1 MFDNFFPKLVEV
13 FSKHY
18 ISIFKGLGRTLAITF
33 GAIIIG
39 LLIGTIIAAIN
50 TIPKKKSN
58 YFLRFVKF
66 IGDCYLWLFRG
77 TPIVVQLLIFYF
89 IILATTNASAMLVA
103 IIVFGLNSGAYVS
116 EIMRGGILSVDK
128 GQLEAS
134 RSLGMNYSQSMSVA
148 VLPQALKNAIPNIGN
163 EFITLFKETSVAGF
177 ITVMDITMTMRNIT
191 SATYNVVVPY
201 ILLAVFYLLL
211 VTLFT
216 WLLRLIE
223 RRLRKGD
230 IR

>member
-1 MFDNFFPKLVEV
+1 MFDNFFPKLAEV

-33 GAIIIG
+33 GAILIG
-39 LLIGTIIAAIN
+39 LLIGTLIAAIN
-50 TIPKKKSN
+50 TVPKKKSN
-58 YFLRFVKF
+58 YVLRFLKKA
-66 IGDCYLWLFRG
+66 GDVYLWFFRG
-77 TPIVVQLLIFYF
+77 TPIVVQLLLFYF
-89 IILATTNASAMLVA
+89 IILASANSSAILIA

-128 GQLEAS
+128 GQYEAS
-134 RSLGMNYSQSMSVA
+134 RSLGMNYAQSMSVT

-216 WLLRLIE
+216 WILRLIE

-230 IR
+230 LR